1 MLCSQIRYCSA
12 CRLRRCFEMGMKE
25 TSIRSDAENE
35 RYRLL
40 IQTNRERRRQNIIES
55 GIDQQLWKSDFVL
68 LEDIDSKDLTDI
80 RSAYESK
87 CLKMYI
93 QGRVYHPTVLT
104 NHSMDVIHYYTMTTM
119 NNMTSFMSFVLS
131 VPQVQSLAK
140 SNRRDLCQRNV
151 RSLILLNANEL
162 NQLCFTDA
170 IQVNCVFF
178 FSFFFFGRDSSIY
191 FLRSKMKN

>member
-1 MLCSQIRYCSA
+1 MNPLSCSQIRYCSA

-25 TSIRSDAENE
+25 SLIRSAAENE

-40 IQTNRERRRQNIIES
+40 IQTNRERRRTTIIQN
-55 GIDQQLWKSDFVL
+55 GIDQRLWKSDFVL
-68 LEDIDSKDLTDI
+68 LDEIDSKDLTDV
-80 RSAYESK
+80 RSTYESR
-87 CLKMYI
+87 CLKMYL

-131 VPQVQSLAK
+131 VPQVQSLTK

-170 IQVNCVFF
+170 TQVNWVFF
-178 FSFFFFGRDSSIY
+178 FLFVLFFGHR
-191 FLRSKMKN
+191 FPF